1 VAEDWA
7 AVSLAINE
15 RMAEL
20 GLNQRELAERSQVS
34 KTMIM
39 EIRRNVAQRRRGART
54 LEALSLALDWHP
66 QHLDAVLNGQPV
78 PAVGEPVVRSEDD
91 VRGRLAAIEYRL
103 EQIAR
108 ELASMRGGIS
118 QRLDDID
125 SSIKDLSGHAGPQV
139 HRESGEGGDRSGA
152 ST

>member
-34 KTMIM
+34 KTMIA
-39 EIRRNVAQRRRGART
+39 EIRRNAAQRRRGTRT

-78 PAVGEPVVRSEDD
+78 PSLGEPVVRSEDD
-91 VRGRLAAIEYRL
+91 VQGRLAAIEYRL

-108 ELASMRGGIS
+108 EVASIKVGVN
-118 QRLDDID
+118 QRLDEID
-125 SSIKDLSGHAGPQV
+125 SRIKELMEHVRP
-139 HRESGEGGDRSGA
+139 
-152 ST
+152 

>member
-1 VAEDWA
+1 VTEDWA
-7 AVSLAINE
+7 AVALAINE
-15 RMAEL
+15 RMTEL

-34 KTMIM
+34 KTMLA

-66 QHLDAVLNGQPV
+66 RHLDAVLNGQPV

-91 VRGRLAAIEYRL
+91 VQGRLAAIEYRL

-108 ELASMRGGIS
+108 DLATIKGSVTL
-118 QRLDDID
+118 RLDDID
-125 SSIKDLSGHAGPQV
+125 KSIKELTENLRP
-139 HRESGEGGDRSGA
+139 
-152 ST
+152 

>member
-1 VAEDWA
+1 VAEDWV

-15 RMAEL
+15 RMTEL

-34 KTMIM
+34 KTMLT
-39 EIRRNVAQRRRGART
+39 EIRRNVIQRRRGART

-91 VRGRLAAIEYRL
+91 IQGRLAAIEYRL

-108 ELASMRGGIS
+108 ELASIKGGVT

-125 SSIKDLSGHAGPQV
+125 SRIKELTEHLRP
-139 HRESGEGGDRSGA
+139 
-152 ST
+152 

>member
-15 RMAEL
+15 RMTEL

-34 KTMIM
+34 KTMIT

-78 PAVGEPVVRSEDD
+78 PTVGEPVVRSEDD
-91 VRGRLAAIEYRL
+91 VQGRLAAIEYRL

-108 ELASMRGGIS
+108 ELASIKGGVS

-125 SSIKDLSGHAGPQV
+125 SSIKDLTERIKP
-139 HRESGEGGDRSGA
+139 
-152 ST
+152 

>member
-20 GLNQRELAERSQVS
+20 GLNQRELAEQSQVS
-34 KTMIM
+34 KTMIT
-39 EIRRNVAQRRRGART
+39 EIRRNATQRRRGART

-66 QHLDAVLNGQPV
+66 QHLDAVLNEQPV
-78 PAVGEPVVRSEDD
+78 PSLGEPVVRSEDD
-91 VRGRLAAIEYRL
+91 VQGRLATVDYRL

-108 ELASMRGGIS
+108 ELASIKGGIN
-118 QRLDDID
+118 QRLNEID
-125 SSIKDLSGHAGPQV
+125 SRIKELMEHLRP
-139 HRESGEGGDRSGA
+139 
-152 ST
+152 